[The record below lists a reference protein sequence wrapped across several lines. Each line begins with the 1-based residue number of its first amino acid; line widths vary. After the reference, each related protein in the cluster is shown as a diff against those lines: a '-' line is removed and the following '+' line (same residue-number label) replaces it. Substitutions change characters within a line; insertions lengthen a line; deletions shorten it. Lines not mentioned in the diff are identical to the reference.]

1 MLTKILE
8 TQRNHPTLEKVNGG
22 PIIDCYI
29 TPLHRETKHRET
41 KHRETKHRETRM
53 RLIII

>member
-41 KHRETKHRETRM
+41 KHRETRM